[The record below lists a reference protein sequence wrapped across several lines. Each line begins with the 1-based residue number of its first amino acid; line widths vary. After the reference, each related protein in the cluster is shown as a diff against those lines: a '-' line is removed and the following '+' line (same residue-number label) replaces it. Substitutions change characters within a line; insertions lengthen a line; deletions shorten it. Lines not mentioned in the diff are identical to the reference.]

1 MIEGGC
7 GDALMGIW
15 QRYGMYDVMCSIILA
30 KYSPCFIMHIGL
42 SAVFDH
48 FDFKVLEKVER
59 MSYRVSN

>member
-1 MIEGGC
+1 
-7 GDALMGIW
+7 
-15 QRYGMYDVMCSIILA
+15 MYDVMCSIILA